1 MELAGYRGKVVDLLQ
16 KSKIT
21 IGDHIEIHTNESN
34 YKGLLMPRYEQSNDE
49 HVSIKLPNGY
59 NIGLNIRKITS
70 INKIKDGET
79 PQFKKSNKQNTESNL
94 PNILIISTGGT
105 ISSRIDYNTGAVH
118 PEFTAEDLYVSIP
131 ELSEMANIDT
141 EMISNIHSED
151 MSPENWS
158 SIAEKIKD
166 KSNKK
171 YTGIIISHGTD
182 TLAYTAAALSF
193 SLLDLNIPIIL
204 VGSQRSSDRPS
215 SDSNINIIGAVNFIL
230 KTRNKGV
237 FIVMHS
243 STNDESVSIHLGA
256 RVRKN
261 HTSKRDAFQS
271 IDIKPIAEIK
281 GNEITEENI
290 LLKINTGENLKNNI
304 KFEKKVALLKFHP
317 GFEPLIIS
325 DLKQRGYR
333 GIILEGT
340 GLGHVSKECYDIIQN
355 CIKDGMI
362 IGMTSQC
369 VWGRVRM
376 TVYSSGRKLLQSG
389 VIPLEN
395 MLSETA
401 LVKLMWIL
409 GNFNEN
415 KKELLVKNLA
425 HEITERSPLK

>member
-59 NIGLNIRKITS
+59 NIGLNIKKITS
-70 INKIKDGET
+70 INKIKDGKT

-131 ELSEMANIDT
+131 ELSEIANIDT

-193 SLLDLNIPIIL
+193 S
-204 VGSQRSSDRPS
+204 
-215 SDSNINIIGAVNFIL
+215 
-230 KTRNKGV
+230 
-237 FIVMHS
+237 
-243 STNDESVSIHLGA
+243 
-256 RVRKN
+256 
-261 HTSKRDAFQS
+261 
-271 IDIKPIAEIK
+271 
-281 GNEITEENI
+281 
-290 LLKINTGENLKNNI
+290 
-304 KFEKKVALLKFHP
+304 
-317 GFEPLIIS
+317 
-325 DLKQRGYR
+325 
-333 GIILEGT
+333 
-340 GLGHVSKECYDIIQN
+340 
-355 CIKDGMI
+355 
-362 IGMTSQC
+362 
-369 VWGRVRM
+369 
-376 TVYSSGRKLLQSG
+376 
-389 VIPLEN
+389 
-395 MLSETA
+395 
-401 LVKLMWIL
+401 
-409 GNFNEN
+409 
-415 KKELLVKNLA
+415 
-425 HEITERSPLK
+425 

>member
-1 MELAGYRGKVVDLLQ
+1 MELSGYKGEVLKLLQ

-21 IGDHIEIHTNESN
+21 IGDHIKISTNESN
-34 YKGLLMPRYEQSNDE
+34 YKGLLMPRYEHSNHD
-49 HVSIKLPNGY
+49 HISVKLLNGY
-59 NIGLNIRKITS
+59 NIGLNIRKIVS
-70 INKIKDGET
+70 IIKIKDGEK
-79 PQFKKSNKQNTESNL
+79 PQFKKLNKHKVESNL

-131 ELSEMANIDT
+131 ELSEIANIDT
-141 EMISNIHSED
+141 EMVSNIHSED
-151 MSPENWS
+151 MLPENWS
-158 SIAEKIKD
+158 SITKKIKD

-171 YTGIIISHGTD
+171 YIGIIISHGTD

-193 SLLDLNIPIIL
+193 SLLNIDIPIIL
-204 VGSQRSSDRPS
+204 VGAQRSSDRPS

-230 KTRNKGV
+230 KTKNKGV
-237 FIVMHS
+237 FIAMHS
-243 STNDESVSIHLGA
+243 STDDENVSIHLGT
-256 RVRKN
+256 RIRKN
-261 HTSKRDAFQS
+261 HTSKRNAFQS

-281 GNEITEENI
+281 ENKTIEENI
-290 LLKINTGENLKNNI
+290 LSSIYLNDNLKNNI
-304 KFEKKVALLKFHP
+304 NFEKKVALLKFYP

-325 DLKQRGYR
+325 DLMKKGYS

-340 GLGHVSKECYDIIQN
+340 GLGHVSKECYNIIET
-355 CIKDGMI
+355 CIKNGMI

-369 VWGRVRM
+369 IWGRVRM
-376 TVYSSGRKLLQSG
+376 TVYSSGRKLLQLG

-425 HEITERSPLK
+425 YEITDRSPLK